1 MSTIVWDRT
10 AHGGGHGHCTPWL
23 NFLLF
28 CASGSHESVNLPVEL
43 STNCSQHQ
51 SRSTGP
57 APAPLARPPILRVSQ
72 ERLRRAQPWPHPPG
86 GRGAQPPRRRPDLA
100 RTFQRNGE
108 HEYMTTT
115 TIITAYGCTSTTEE
129 P

>member
-1 MSTIVWDRT
+1 MS
-10 AHGGGHGHCTPWL
+10 
-23 NFLLF
+23 F
-28 CASGSHESVNLPVEL
+28 CAWPRGGDLTRVCDTEPLNQLL
-43 STNCSQHQ
+43 STSFTKYG
-51 SRSTGP
+51 TGP

-72 ERLRRAQPWPHPPG
+72 ERLRRAQPGPHPPG
-86 GRGAQPPRRRPDLA
+86 GLGAQPPRRRPDLA

>member
-1 MSTIVWDRT
+1 MS
-10 AHGGGHGHCTPWL
+10 
-23 NFLLF
+23 F
-28 CASGSHESVNLPVEL
+28 CAWPRGGDLTRVCVTQSL

-86 GRGAQPPRRRPDLA
+86 GLGAQPPRRRPDLA